1 MPNEPHCMNF
11 SIYQSSHIGNRKFN
25 QDRVAYSYH
34 DDMLLLVL
42 ADGMGGHLHGEVA
55 AALAIDTFITIFSK
69 QTYASLGNPQ
79 VFLNNT
85 MREAHRRVLEY
96 QYENVHGDSPGTTC
110 VAALVKDGILY
121 FGHAGDS
128 RLYWL
133 RGNDV
138 LIRTQDHSLVS
149 HWVEWGII
157 SAHEAQ
163 HHPQRNQIT
172 NCLGGVED
180 VFYMEMGAPIALLP
194 DDVVLLASDGLWSPF
209 SDTEWV
215 KALHHPQEDKVLE
228 TLIGTALARENGHAD
243 NITGLLMY
251 WEDKASVHFDRKPM
265 SHILEIL

>member
-1 MPNEPHCMNF
+1 MNF
-11 SIYQSSHIGNRKFN
+11 SIHQSSHIGNRKFN
-25 QDRVAYSYH
+25 QDRVAYAYH

-55 AALAIDTFITIFSK
+55 ASLAIDTFITLFAV

-85 MREAHRRVLEY
+85 MRVAHRRVLEF
-96 QYENVHGDSPGTTC
+96 QYDKMNGDSPGTTC
-110 VAALVKDGILY
+110 IAALVKDGILY

-128 RLYWL
+128 RLYLL
-133 RGNDV
+133 RGEDV
-138 LIRTQDHSLVS
+138 LIRTKDHSLVS

-157 SAHEAQ
+157 SAQEAQ

-209 SDTEWV
+209 SDAELVET
-215 KALHHPQEDKVLE
+215 LHLPHGDKVLE
-228 TLIGTALARENGHAD
+228 TLINTALIREKGHAD
-243 NITGLLMY
+243 NTTGLLMF
-251 WEDKASVHFDRKPM
+251 WENKKSVRFDRKPM